1 MNRNA
6 RITVRI
12 PEKRKQLLIQWA
24 KDNNCTISDVIN
36 NLIDNQFHK
45 ENRHKRYIKKRK
57 VNKMNDTN
65 NSYID
70 VKLRN
75 CDNAIGKK
83 ISIDLTLDVD
93 LTSVINENLTEKEL
107 SQAITEIVKDKVE
120 EKISS
125 EYKTHKKTTKQ
136 QDLPHCEGG
145 KTQSLCI
152 INNKLANNINT
163 VMAKGF
169 EGMNINVADKKSKKA
184 IYTACIIAL
193 NDKNVKLSSQI
204 SNYEMSIYNAIATYT
219 MHYGIEK
226 PITLENIY
234 RIMVG
239 DNGYTTPSR
248 QQIKQ
253 IKQFIDKMRV
263 HLTRID
269 CTNEVKAYKKTHL
282 ASQYDGLHISGTNER
297 FYYDTYLLA
306 ASWVTAVSGRN
317 EVTALKLFEKP
328 VLLSYAEISGQIL
341 NIPSYLLDTK
351 RILSNTSKNLIIR
364 DCLLRRIATMKGTNN
379 MKQQN
384 IRLHSY
390 TKNGKHKLGL
400 YEQVTQN
407 PRIDTKESDLIRK
420 SVVKYLDYWK
430 DCKYITG
437 YEFLKDGRTISSI
450 KIML

>member
-1 MNRNA
+1 MNN
-6 RITVRI
+6 TN
-12 PEKRKQLLIQWA
+12 
-24 KDNNCTISDVIN
+24 DNP
-36 NLIDNQFHK
+36 
-45 ENRHKRYIKKRK
+45 YIKEF
-57 VNKMNDTN
+57 
-65 NSYID
+65 D
-70 VKLRN
+70 VKLSN
-75 CDNAIGKK
+75 GDKPVNKK
-83 ISIDLTLDVD
+83 ILIDLTP
-93 LTSVINENLTEKEL
+93 VINDENLTKKEINE
-107 SQAITEIVKDKVE
+107 AIVSIIKDKVE
-120 EKISS
+120 EEMSS
-125 EYKTHKKTTKQ
+125 EYKTHRKTTKEHN
-136 QDLPHCEGG
+136 LPRCEGG

-152 INNKLANNINT
+152 INNKLANNINA

-169 EGMNINVADKKSKKA
+169 DGMNINVADKKSKKA

-204 SNYEMSIYNAIATYT
+204 STYEMSIYNAIATYT

-239 DNGYTTPSR
+239 DNGYTTPSK
-248 QQIKQ
+248 QQIKH
-253 IKQFIDKMRV
+253 IKQFIDKMRF
-263 HLTRID
+263 HIAKID

-282 ASQYDGLHISGTNER
+282 ASQYDGLYISGTNER

-317 EVTALKLFEKP
+317 EVVALKLLEKP

-384 IRLHSY
+384 IKLHSY
-390 TKNGKHKLGL
+390 TKNGEHKLGL

-407 PRIDTKESDLIRK
+407 PNIDKKESELIRK
-420 SVVKYLDYWK
+420 SVIKYLDYWK
-430 DCKYITG
+430 ECKYITE
-437 YEFLKDGRTISSI
+437 YEFLKEGRVISSI
-450 KIML
+450 KITL